1 MAILVYRR
9 NMNNYYLKIAD
20 IKIHVKS
27 FFEINISMESEDFI
41 SDYEDEDILLEY
53 KDLKWMED

>member
-1 MAILVYRR
+1 
-9 NMNNYYLKIAD
+9 MNNYYLKIAD

-53 KDLKWMED
+53 KRGKKNVLKWMED